1 MKCISKVL
9 CLSVVLLIEVQLL
22 SAQNPAPFRDYRKT
36 SEVQAFIKNLAASNP
51 QTVKIHKIATS
62 PGGSEVS
69 VIGISKNQGNGP
81 AIFVGANFD
90 GITPL
95 ATEGALWLAS
105 YLLEN
110 SRYTEKV
117 NWYILPCGNPD
128 AAGNFFATPRIAET
142 LNALPVNNDVDEQTD
157 EDGCEDLNGD
167 GFITLM
173 RKKVP
178 DGNYRISDEDPR
190 LLVRADPLKG
200 ERGIYRIYTEG
211 TDNDN
216 DGLYNEDGRG
226 GVNPGI
232 NFPHDFRHNVKEAGL
247 WPGYAPETFG
257 VMEFIY
263 AHPEIIMTVTLG
275 EANLLLDLPQEGK
288 PDFDPSKIRVTEQ
301 LSRQTGLPANETY
314 TLEQLILTL
323 QNRFPDL
330 NVDENMVLSSL
341 NLGPERNFRKND
353 IVMLESLSKAYK
365 KALSEAGLPTAR
377 IPSEKPRSGSF
388 ELFSYFHLG
397 VPTIAINLWKPDARR
412 DSTSAPAAQ
421 TEGSATVRDGS
432 REKKPTAEKQ
442 MLDYFDRKGIT
453 GFAEWKP
460 FSHPQLG
467 EVEIGGF
474 IPFAGNTPPAGMA
487 GDLLAGQIPFVAAL
501 ADQVPDISLEEEKV
515 TPLGAGV
522 YRVEVYVGNKAPLPY
537 PSDMGQR
544 NQQPA
549 PVVVKIDGK
558 NVTILEGLPRTPV
571 YQIAGN
577 QTRKLTWLVRT
588 DKDTSLTVQLE
599 SPVTLPQSK
608 TIRLSE

>member
-9 CLSVVLLIEVQLL
+9 CLSVTLLIGAQLIH
-22 SAQNPAPFRDYRKT
+22 AQNPATFRNYRNPA
-36 SEVQAFIKNLAASNP
+36 EVQAFIRNLAAANP
-51 QTVKIHKIATS
+51 QTVKIHQVATS
-62 PGGSEVS
+62 PGGREVS
-69 VIGISKNQGNGP
+69 VIGISKNQDSGP
-81 AIFVGANFD
+81 AIFVGANFE
-90 GITPL
+90 GISPL
-95 ATEGALWLAS
+95 STEGALWLAS
-105 YLLEN
+105 HLTEN
-110 SRYTEKV
+110 SRYTDKV
-117 NWYILPCGNPD
+117 RWYILPCGNPD
-128 AAGNFFATPRIAET
+128 AAGNFFAAVKTEEP
-142 LNALPVNNDVDEQTD
+142 LNAMPVNNDVDEQTD

-167 GFITLM
+167 GFITVM

-200 ERGIYRIYTEG
+200 ERGIYRMYTEG
-211 TDNDN
+211 IDNDN

-263 AHPEIIMTVTLG
+263 AHPEIVMTVTLG

-288 PDFDPSKIRVTEQ
+288 VDFDPSRIRVTEQ
-301 LSRQTGLPANETY
+301 LSRQTGLPANEIY

-341 NLGPERNFRKND
+341 NPGPERSFRKND
-353 IVMLESLSKAYK
+353 IVMLESLSKDYK
-365 KALSEAGLPTAR
+365 KALSAAGLPAAR

-397 VPTIAINLWKPDARR
+397 VPAIALNLWKPDTGS
-412 DSTSAPAAQ
+412 DSTAAPAAQ
-421 TEGSATVRDGS
+421 TDGSAAVRNGT
-432 REKKPTAEKQ
+432 REKKPSAEKQ
-442 MLDYFDRKGIT
+442 MLDYFDRKGIK

-467 EVEIGGF
+467 DVEIGGF
-474 IPFAGNTPPAGMA
+474 IPFAGNTPPAEMA
-487 GDLLAGQIPFVAAL
+487 EGLLTGQMSFVAAL
-501 ADQVPDISLEEEKV
+501 AEQIPDITLEGEKI
-515 TPLGAGV
+515 TSLGAGI
-522 YRVEVYVGNKAPLPY
+522 YRVEVFVGNSGQLPY

-549 PVVVKIDGK
+549 PVVVKIEGK
-558 NVTILEGLPRTPV
+558 DVTILEGLPRTPV
-571 YQIAGN
+571 YHLAGN
-577 QTRKLTWLVRT
+577 QTKKLTWLVKT
-588 DKDTSLTVQLE
+588 SKNTSLTVKLE
-599 SPVTLPQSK
+599 SPVTHPLSR
-608 TIRLSE
+608 TISLSE

>member
-1 MKCISKVL
+1 MKYNSKLPFLAVM
-9 CLSVVLLIEVQLL
+9 LLAGAQLL
-22 SAQNPAPFRDYRKT
+22 QAQNRTPFREYRNP

-51 QTVKIHKIATS
+51 QTVKIHNVATS
-62 PGGSEVS
+62 PGGKEVS
-69 VIGISKNQGNGP
+69 VIGISHKDSGP
-81 AIFVGANFD
+81 AIFVGANFE
-90 GITPL
+90 GISPL

-110 SRYTEKV
+110 SRYTERV
-117 NWYILPCGNPD
+117 RWYILPSGNPD
-128 AAGNFFATPRIAET
+128 AAGNFFADARIAET
-142 LNALPVNNDVDEQTD
+142 LNAMPVNNDVDEQTN
-157 EDGCEDLNGD
+157 EDGCEDLNRD
-167 GFITLM
+167 GQITIM

-200 ERGIYRIYTEG
+200 ERGIYRVYTEG
-211 TDNDN
+211 NDNDN
-216 DGLYNEDGRG
+216 DGTYNEDGRG

-247 WPGYAPETFG
+247 WPGYAPESFG

-323 QNRFPDL
+323 QNRFPDM

-341 NLGPERNFRKND
+341 NLGPEINFRKND
-353 IVMLESLSKAYK
+353 IVMLESLSKEYK
-365 KALSEAGLPTAR
+365 KALSAAGLPTAR

-388 ELFSYFHLG
+388 ELFSYFHMG
-397 VPTIAINLWKPDARR
+397 VPAIAINLWKPDARN
-412 DSTSAPAAQ
+412 DSTAAPAAQ
-421 TEGSATVRDGS
+421 ASGTAVGRDGT
-432 REKKPTAEKQ
+432 REKKPSAEKQ
-442 MLDYFDRKGIT
+442 MLDYFARKGIN
-453 GFAEWKP
+453 GFAEWKS

-467 EVEIGGF
+467 DVEIGGF
-474 IPFAGNTPPAGMA
+474 IPFAGNTPPAEMVEG
-487 GDLLAGQIPFVAAL
+487 LLSGQMTFVAAL

-549 PVVVKIDGK
+549 PVVVKIDDK
-558 NVTILEGLPRTPV
+558 DLTILEGLPRTPV
-571 YQIAGN
+571 YHLAGN
-577 QTRKLTWLVRT
+577 QTKKLTWLVRT
-588 DKDTSLTVQLE
+588 SKETSLTVQLE
-599 SPVTLPQSK
+599 GPVTHTQSK
-608 TIRLSE
+608 TIRLTD